1 MSQQYRKDFRE
12 AQSDYYWSAPRVF
25 VASVVGISLLCGA
38 IFGLNYF
45 GYVNFAFF
53 APKYEAV
60 RRDQMIE
67 SRSYTEGA
75 IRELYTLQRQY
86 QAAKTDDERATIG
99 AAARHEFSIF
109 PKQRLPGDLQAFLTQ
124 VGG

>member
-1 MSQQYRKDFRE
+1 MNQYRKDFNE
-12 AQSDYYWSAPRVF
+12 MQGDYYWSAPRVF
-25 VASVVGISLLCGA
+25 FMTILGMALLCMVG
-38 IFGLNYF
+38 FGLNYF

-67 SRSYTEGA
+67 SRSYTEGT

-86 QAAKTDDERATIG
+86 QTAKSDEEKATI
-99 AAARHEFSIF
+99 AAAAQHEFSIF
-109 PKQRLPGDLQAFLTQ
+109 PKERLPGDLRMFLAQ
-124 VGG
+124 IGG

>member
-1 MSQQYRKDFRE
+1 MKT
-12 AQSDYYWSAPRVF
+12 AA
-25 VASVVGISLLCGA
+25 A
-38 IFGLNYF
+38 IFGGVALFFIAIFALNLF
-45 GYVNFAFF
+45 GFANFAFF
-53 APKYEAV
+53 APKIEAV

-67 SRSYTEGA
+67 SRAYTEGT

-86 QAAKTDDERATIG
+86 QTAKNDEERATIS

-109 PKQRLPGDLQAFLTQ
+109 PKERLPSDLQTFLVQ

>member
-1 MSQQYRKDFRE
+1 MSDYRKDFRE
-12 AQSDYYWSAPRVF
+12 FQGDYYWSLPRILF
-25 VASVVGISLLCGA
+25 MTACGVGALCLVG
-38 IFGLNYF
+38 FGLNYF
-45 GYVNFAFF
+45 GYANFAFF
-53 APKYEAV
+53 APKFEAV

-67 SRSYTEGA
+67 SRSYTEGT

-86 QAAKTDDERATIG
+86 QGAKTDEERMTIS

-109 PKQRLPGDLQAFLTQ
+109 PKERLPNDLQTFLSQ